1 MLKHLSRDAC
11 RLIAECAH
19 IKLKQQPQTEDNDMC
34 LAIEEMIQDRI
45 KEKDKQIQ
53 TKEEQLQKQGQQL
66 QKKEK
71 EIINS
76 IKRM

>member
-1 MLKHLSRDAC
+1 
-11 RLIAECAH
+11 
-19 IKLKQQPQTEDNDMC
+19 MC

-53 TKEEQLQKQGQQL
+53 TKEEQLQK
-66 QKKEK
+66 KEK

-76 IKRM
+76 IKRMYAEGLQVEKIAFFMNMPKKMIYEIVG